1 MDLFQASAL
10 LLTLAALFNYV
21 NHRYLKIPTAI
32 GIMVM
37 GLGTSLV
44 LLAIGQFVPAVFD
57 MAASVLATID
67 FNKALMNGMLG
78 LLLFAGALHV
88 DLGNL
93 TAQKGVVAILATVG
107 VTVSTFLIGFAMYG
121 LLAAVHLSIP
131 LIHCLLF
138 GALISPT
145 DPIAV
150 LGILKTVGAPR
161 ELETKIAGESLFN
174 DGVGVVIFLA
184 MLGVAGLE
192 TGGGHVT
199 PASVALLFIQEAFG
213 GAAYGLFIGMIAYG
227 LLRSVD
233 DYQVEILIS
242 LALVIGGYA
251 LAQALH
257 LSGPIAMVVAG
268 LLIGNRGR
276 ALAMSAET
284 RQNLDMF
291 WELVDEI
298 LNAVLFVLIGLTVL
312 VLPFQREYLLPALL
326 AIPLTLAARCI
337 AVALPMSLMGMRR
350 KFTPHAVKILTW
362 GGLRGGI
369 SVALALWLSELLG
382 EEHAQ
387 SRGIILAATYAVVVF
402 SIVVQGL
409 TIGPLLRRLGLVTG
423 DETSDQKI
431 PDSGPAPPT
440 GDDTRA
446 TAPGDTGN

>member
-161 ELETKIAGESLFN
+161 ELETTIAGESLFN

-192 TGGGHVT
+192 TGGGARD
-199 PASVALLFIQEAFG
+199 PREC
-213 GAAYGLFIGMIAYG
+213 
-227 LLRSVD
+227 RP
-233 DYQVEILIS
+233 
-242 LALVIGGYA
+242 
-251 LAQALH
+251 ALH
-257 LSGPIAMVVAG
+257 PGGFRRRSLRPVHRDDR
-268 LLIGNRGR
+268 LR
-276 ALAMSAET
+276 LAT
-284 RQNLDMF
+284 
-291 WELVDEI
+291 
-298 LNAVLFVLIGLTVL
+298 
-312 VLPFQREYLLPALL
+312 
-326 AIPLTLAARCI
+326 
-337 AVALPMSLMGMRR
+337 
-350 KFTPHAVKILTW
+350 
-362 GGLRGGI
+362 
-369 SVALALWLSELLG
+369 
-382 EEHAQ
+382 
-387 SRGIILAATYAVVVF
+387 
-402 SIVVQGL
+402 
-409 TIGPLLRRLGLVTG
+409 LRR
-423 DETSDQKI
+423 
-431 PDSGPAPPT
+431 
-440 GDDTRA
+440 
-446 TAPGDTGN
+446 

>member
-21 NHRYLKIPTAI
+21 NYRFLKIPASI
-32 GIMVM
+32 GIMLM
-37 GLGTSLV
+37 GLVTSLI
-44 LLAIGQFVPAVFD
+44 LLAVGQWVPAVFSL
-57 MAASVLATID
+57 ASEVLSSID

-88 DLGNL
+88 DIGDL
-93 TAQKGVVAILATVG
+93 TAQKGVVAILATIG
-107 VTVSTFLIGFAMYG
+107 VSLSTFLVGFSMYA
-121 LLAAVHLSIP
+121 LLAVLGLPIP

-150 LGILKTVGAPR
+150 LSILKTLGAPK

-184 MLGVAGLE
+184 MLGIAGLGPA
-192 TGGGHVT
+192 GGEVT
-199 PASVALLFIQEAFG
+199 AGSVAMLFVQEAFG
-213 GAAYGLFIGMIAYG
+213 GAAFGLLIGYFAYR
-227 LLRSVD
+227 LLRSID

-242 LALVIGGYA
+242 LALVTGGYA

-268 LLIGNRGR
+268 LFIGNRGR
-276 ALAMSAET
+276 ALAMSDRT
-284 RQNLDMF
+284 RLHLDLF
-291 WELVDEI
+291 WELIDEI

-312 VLPFQREYLLPALL
+312 VIPFESSLILPAVL
-326 AIPLTLAARCI
+326 AIPLTLASRFI
-337 AVALPMSLMGMRR
+337 AVALPMSAMAMRR

-382 EEHAQ
+382 DAHPR
-387 SRGIILAATYAVVVF
+387 SRGIILAATYSVVVF

-409 TIGPLLRRLGLVTG
+409 TIGPLLRRLGLIGG
-423 DETSDQKI
+423 DGEDGA
-431 PDSGPAPPT
+431 DGASGAD
-440 GDDTRA
+440 GADGA
-446 TAPGDTGN
+446 SG